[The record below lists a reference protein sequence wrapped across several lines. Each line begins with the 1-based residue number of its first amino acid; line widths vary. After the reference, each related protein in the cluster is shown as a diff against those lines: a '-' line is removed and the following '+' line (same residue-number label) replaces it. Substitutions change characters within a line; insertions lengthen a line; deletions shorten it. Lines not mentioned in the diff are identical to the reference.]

1 MITLQIERLNLKAPY
16 NVWRDEDGDLFFE
29 TDEGLLY
36 SVELDEN
43 YETLQYKTCVFG
55 IRNKDKTL
63 SHGDPKLKATV
74 LAIIEEFFLSNHGV
88 LLYICSTKDKKQE
101 LRFRLFLRWF
111 NTYEHRD
118 LYVIRTIEKAMDD
131 NVPNYG
137 AIIVEK
143 DHPEFDLIMQ
153 KFDEIAAFFMK

>member
-1 MITLQIERLNLKAPY
+1 M
-16 NVWRDEDGDLFFE
+16 
-29 TDEGLLY
+29 
-36 SVELDEN
+36 
-43 YETLQYKTCVFG
+43 
-55 IRNKDKTL
+55 
-63 SHGDPKLKATV
+63 

-88 LLYICSTKDKKQE
+88 LLYICSTKDEKQE

-118 LYVIRTIEKAMDD
+118 LYVIRTLEKVMDD

-143 DHPEFDLIMQ
+143 NHSEFDLIMQ

>member
-74 LAIIEEFFLSNHGV
+74 LAIIEEFFLSN
-88 LLYICSTKDKKQE
+88 TE
-101 LRFRLFLRWF
+101 LWCH
-111 NTYEHRD
+111 NC
-118 LYVIRTIEKAMDD
+118 
-131 NVPNYG
+131 
-137 AIIVEK
+137 
-143 DHPEFDLIMQ
+143 
-153 KFDEIAAFFMK
+153 

>member
-1 MITLQIERLNLKAPY
+1 M
-16 NVWRDEDGDLFFE
+16 
-29 TDEGLLY
+29 
-36 SVELDEN
+36 DEN

-55 IRNKDKTL
+55 IRNKDRTL

-118 LYVIRTIEKAMDD
+118 LYVIRTLEKVMDD
-131 NVPNYG
+131 KVPNYG

-143 DHPEFDLIMQ
+143 NHPEFDIIMQ